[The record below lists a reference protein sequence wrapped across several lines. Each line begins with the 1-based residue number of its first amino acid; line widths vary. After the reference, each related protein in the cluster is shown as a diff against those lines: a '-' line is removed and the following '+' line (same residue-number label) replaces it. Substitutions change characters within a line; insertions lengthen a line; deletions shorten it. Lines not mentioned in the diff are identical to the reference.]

1 MPREPSAMPIPAR
14 LISAI
19 GGNATHSEN
28 IAGTSMEQKVIA
40 RQTAKALLPLA
51 LLDTEMI
58 ITHGTGPVVGKILM
72 RQALTRVAALQ
83 GETGTH
89 ILRDPT

>member
-1 MPREPSAMPIPAR
+1 MPREPSAMPMPGRPI
-14 LISAI
+14 IAI
-19 GGNATHSEN
+19 GGNATRPEN

-40 RQTAKALLPLA
+40 RQTAKASLPLA

-58 ITHGTGPVVGKILM
+58 ITHGNGPVVGTILM